1 MGSQGWPDGLAVKS
15 AFCSSRRPEFGSYD
29 THVGSSHLPI
39 TLALGV
45 LISLFSLYKY
55 LHTTHT
61 HGGGGY
67 NVNLRKR
74 EKDELFLVI
83 N

>member
-15 AFCSSRRPEFGSYD
+15 ASYD
-29 THVGSSHLPI
+29 THVGTSHLPI

-45 LISLFSLYKY
+45 PISLFSLYKY

-61 HGGGGY
+61 HTGGGGY